1 MPLTYDETREY
12 ARLKGFNPDEV
23 DVDALTGAI
32 TPKRREQPTMSTAI
46 PAPKTTGALETIG
59 RQASLSVLPSAVS
72 IPASIAVGGAVT
84 AKALPLAAA
93 GPWIPPVLGIAA
105 GLGTGLAAS
114 MGASKLQESLLSQ
127 IPGGQEYLA
136 KSSALREE
144 RPVASAIGDV
154 AGSLPFMKVNP
165 KMLKDAAHALTT
177 ERAAGAGFWNKL
189 GQSEAAQNVLIS
201 GALGGAAS
209 VGEDLM
215 ADKDVNVTKALV
227 NAVMQGAVSDVYPWM
242 AKIPGLRN
250 APYRGQPLAEPAPNV
265 MGMNEVERT
274 AILKEPAAGDEA
286 AKLTKQI
293 EALDKQIAEMD
304 AIRAEQEKLKAETP
318 VLQAKLELKRM
329 ADEKAA
335 LEKALKGDTRTY
347 TEFVASPEN
356 MAFTTAKAQEKGVAD
371 VTFEDTGRL
380 TGKRGETYGEF
391 DAEKN
396 AIRAS
401 TYAGTKGKE
410 LNLPERAVLPKDVQ
424 AAPTTGPHETIHAE
438 IYNILNSERAAQTRM
453 GEQLR
458 VATENSPEYK
468 RWLET
473 HPDKT
478 WDEYATIRSA
488 AKFALNPSNEG
499 RSWAGE
505 RAALKRLQTGKAT
518 ADDVDTIL
526 LMKWRYDRGL
536 AAPRG
541 AAGAKAPV
549 RSAMVDDVNKEIERL
564 REQPATEQLEL
575 PMAKEGTPLTKWLR
589 DNYPEFEKPQ
599 FGDATKGKKFST
611 PEGEESATK
620 FNPDAIRRRNIE
632 PDGKVYQSGKL
643 VEPTKDMANMWRAGV
658 AVQDAR
664 IAKLREL
671 EAKYPNADISEM
683 RRIGFEEGVV
693 EADTDAASWKDVI
706 RQVERSKADRL
717 QYAQDIEDAANVF
730 ARTKGISAKPAA
742 AATKAAKPPKAIES
756 DVAAESGFEQTVR
769 SAEQMT
775 TDTLEAKRKFAAK
788 HPKLI
793 SVTEA
798 GEVMLKTEPNEWG
811 SAALSDWLG
820 VTPGALTQYA
830 KKQGLRY
837 IRDVDWNRV
846 IAENEYRPKQYPQLE
861 SKGGKAKRDESG
873 GVVMR
878 DRPLNEKID
887 PSKIFWGGSEAEPV
901 ADDYALGV
909 VKAGVLEALMPRW
922 KSGHVTRRARTRWAA
937 EAQGL
942 DLPEGQRIGAY
953 ADQLANQV
961 LVALSKE
968 GLNTKNLGENPTFDD
983 KVFKNSRRIAERML
997 RDDVMK
1003 LLAEKAEGTTS
1014 LDAPVSYTRTKGD
1027 FVAAPVEGVDR
1038 AEVARRQAQWDQVVK
1053 MARDGSITAEQFD
1066 DAEMKLRKRFLDAGL
1081 PEKSVNDILS
1091 EGRSAYEGRQDDL
1104 RGEGAGDVDRE
1115 YQAQSRQSTPEP
1127 DETPTFVTQFEKE
1140 LRVNRPFGLQ
1150 VGKDSRLLSSEIIAK
1165 LRTLPP
1171 IEQELLRNSGLE
1183 DKLKVQSRI
1192 SAADL
1197 KDWLAANGPKVEVL
1211 TYGMEGKVSEAK
1223 REYDRMTHEWYDNL
1237 GREKQIQLD
1246 QSALD
1251 YVSPNNRK
1259 EALRSQGWS
1268 EQDIATGMRYLET
1281 REVYWKEPKDTSP
1294 RATSYYKSVSAFDT
1308 NEPMPEWTTSAREAN
1323 NTVILPQTNM
1333 GMITDAMRSL
1343 KVPEDTARSIS
1354 GAYGT
1359 LTAGMES
1366 EPTSGALVRL
1376 LDTKKVRANS
1386 IQDLYRAISKAT
1398 DGAKQR
1404 LENLTQADIKHPIEV
1419 AGGGNEYTLPFHARV
1434 TEAVWD
1440 NSVPKGKVG
1449 VWSQLNDAPKNVQ
1462 RVDVVMPSKVR
1473 PWLDEQTGQQLTSRG
1488 IPLTRE
1494 DAALWSPDN
1503 LHENVPNT
1511 LGWAMIQY
1519 KDGPNGEKIAVIAEA
1534 QSRWGQHLKK
1544 QKGREAEFDEFRSLA
1559 PDHPLLRDYNRLILK
1574 AAIDQARKENAT
1586 HIVVSDA
1593 ETAMMTEGHDLQR
1606 SGSRYELR
1614 NPKTNEVKSYDYNE
1628 GGAKGISEARRL
1640 EIQRSIEQDI
1650 KNGWNM
1656 TRMPKQEGGM
1666 RFNYDE
1672 MLPRIARDI
1681 TGDEGTRV
1689 SLGEHKNAVTYT
1701 PEYLAEKRY
1710 FSEDEALQAA
1720 RVQQEVHTPDADVTL
1735 KKFDS
1740 DTEEPYWRLQISSYS
1755 NPRDNLIFRNADGS
1769 PKTDVSGTMF
1779 DISAPAARRASGEEF
1794 SIAGKR
1800 YSTPEADDS
1809 ESMILWRKLK
1819 DTPVSKRLEA
1829 LYEEHSQLGT
1839 VWYDEEPRVSRMP
1852 VLEKEIKQLEEQQRM
1867 LPEFKAWI
1875 EAADRDRE
1883 TRAAREFNDA
1893 FTKVKQTRDK
1903 WDNVVDSI
1911 TPSDDRSNE
1920 AIRAAQF
1927 KFPSHSTDLSD
1938 VDDILTS
1945 GLRRGSALDLTEDK
1959 GWAESGVSLI
1969 VPYARKGRHIEHNDY
1984 VTSSG
1989 VSAVGRVI
1997 VDANAYGNSVNA
2009 EVQALANKHPDV
2021 AFEIIEPD
2029 GKIIQV
2035 KPSDRRYSS
2044 PEPEGITY
2052 PYQISDIS
2060 KQGPVERFAAQFDQ
2074 VRKYDPVVADAF
2086 AKTEL
2091 LREINEGQYLH
2102 STVHDFRKEFGSV
2115 NEREL
2120 KRAYDYALGMYRNPE
2135 SIDKSSF
2142 TKREIALASFW
2153 NERISRPVREHQ
2165 QKLNMQIETRDGL
2178 RRKAKLSE
2186 WYAPEM
2192 LNDKAI
2198 DVFTKSTD
2206 TVESTR
2212 LKNLWVE
2219 HVVEMSAN
2227 TDKPISS
2234 TDARKD
2240 IDQFVSALGRRGAHA
2255 ADFGALRKAAGFGLP
2270 EELRERNLLRVM
2282 ERYARRASRDL
2293 AKVEGLE
2300 IDPYVRGKLLLDDP
2314 ATGERGKPEDGNDLL
2329 THEEVRNA
2337 MKFITGDFE
2346 INRSPRLLST
2356 VRAVTNAMLGPMT
2369 GVRDTATVIVNS
2381 LPYMKFSDL
2390 PTIFTSLSDFNT
2402 ARRKSLEY
2410 GARTGKH
2417 PLDAIATPLGT
2428 DAYVNTFNIAA
2439 EALRKYSGRDA
2450 IEQFNRIWTFAIGR
2464 ELANQAVLTKNEA
2477 FLKKFGVAADQK
2489 VDGKVVWNTDIMAKN
2504 FTDRVQGS
2512 YGGRGLPAIAVD
2524 GMAAPWFALAR
2535 WSLEKA
2541 NITWNDV
2548 LKPAYTGKDF
2558 TPLLMYTV
2566 GAWLTGEA
2574 IEKLNEELQA
2584 GKKSQD
2590 ASWKEIEA
2598 ADGGIEQVAL
2608 RLANIMQLG
2617 SFLGMTGDMLKMG
2630 ADIAK
2635 GEKPRGYSVPLADF
2649 ISDGVVGSV
2658 TNFSRAVQDG
2668 ADPLDA
2674 VAALTQNLARTQ
2686 LQAYRVANYWVDREQ
2701 VDRSNKFRDLRVF
2714 KQTTGREV
2722 PSDIQQINP
2731 AMREDEREFKR
2742 SSDPLDAAS
2751 RLRDVLDRFK
2761 VEYKDDPAAMSK
2773 ALERLRRNSYQ
2784 TFPSP
2789 DRDLREAQEYYTY
2802 LVRAYGKAEADARVE
2817 DYMRQTQL
2825 NRMKS
2830 TAIPTLSR

>member
-23 DVDALTGAI
+23 DVDSFTGAI

-72 IPASIAVGGAVT
+72 IPASTAVGVAVT
-84 AKALPLAAA
+84 AKLSPLFA
-93 GPWIPPVLGIAA
+93 GGPYTGWIPPVAGIAT
-105 GLGTGLAAS
+105 GLGTGLLTS
-114 MGASKLQESLLSQ
+114 LGASKVQESLLSQ

-201 GALGGAAS
+201 GALGGATS

-227 NAVMQGAVSDVYPWM
+227 NTVMQGAVSDVRPWM

-265 MGMNEVERT
+265 MGVSEVERT
-274 AILKEPAAGDEA
+274 AILKEPATGDEA

-293 EALDKQIAEMD
+293 EELDTEIARLDEIKAKTNKVTQD
-304 AIRAEQEKLKAETP
+304 IVYLEAEKNLKDLNT
-318 VLQAKLELKRM
+318 K
-329 ADEKAA
+329 KAA

-380 TGKRGETYGEF
+380 AGKGGETYGEF

-396 AIRAS
+396 TIRAS
-401 TYAGTKGKE
+401 TYAGTKGKD

-488 AKFALNPSNEG
+488 AKFALDPSNKG
-499 RSWAGE
+499 RSWAAE
-505 RAALKRLQTGKAT
+505 RAALKRLQTGKGT

-536 AAPRG
+536 TAPRG

-611 PEGEESATK
+611 PEGEEI
-620 FNPDAIRRRNIE
+620 P
-632 PDGKVYQSGKL
+632 V
-643 VEPTKDMANMWRAGV
+643 
-658 AVQDAR
+658 
-664 IAKLREL
+664 
-671 EAKYPNADISEM
+671 
-683 RRIGFEEGVV
+683 
-693 EADTDAASWKDVI
+693 
-706 RQVERSKADRL
+706 
-717 QYAQDIEDAANVF
+717 
-730 ARTKGISAKPAA
+730 KP
-742 AATKAAKPPKAIES
+742 
-756 DVAAESGFEQTVR
+756 ESGFEQTVR

-775 TDTLEAKRKFAAK
+775 TDTLEAKRKFASK

-793 SVTEA
+793 SITDA
-798 GEVMLKTEPNEWG
+798 GEIMLKTEPNEWG

-861 SKGGKAKRDESG
+861 SKGGKAKRDEYG
-873 GVVMR
+873 AVVMR
-878 DRPLNEKID
+878 ERPLNEKVDIEKTFGQKEGV
-887 PSKIFWGGSEAEPV
+887 S
-901 ADDYALGV
+901 DDYALGV
-909 VKAGVLEALMPRW
+909 IKAGVLEALMPRW

-937 EAQGL
+937 EAEKEEFKQ
-942 DLPEGQRIGAY
+942 IGKY
-953 ADQLANQV
+953 ADIVSGQV
-961 LVALSKE
+961 INALETE
-968 GLNTKNLGENPTFDD
+968 GLNLKGVKEGSTFDD
-983 KVFKNSRRIAERML
+983 KVFFNARRIAQRIL
-997 RDDVMK
+997 RDDIARLERRKKEGSVSLDQEAGDNRTVGDTVSAGQKVVYGDKRATTVADDALVEKVQADIARLKAQEQAANTGAMV
-1003 LLAEKAEGTTS
+1003 KAES
-1014 LDAPVSYTRTKGD
+1014 N
-1027 FVAAPVEGVDR
+1027 AAVEERLLNAFDEI
-1038 AEVARRQAQWDQVVK
+1038 AEGFEFQRYD
-1053 MARDGSITAEQFD
+1053 E
-1066 DAEMKLRKRFLDAGL
+1066 
-1081 PEKSVNDILS
+1081 
-1091 EGRSAYEGRQDDL
+1091 
-1104 RGEGAGDVDRE
+1104 GDVWKAAADLS
-1115 YQAQSRQSTPEP
+1115 QAFAVKGLNIKRARQHVMDTLRDLGIESSGGSADATPTIKYSTPEP

-1140 LRVNRPFGLQ
+1140 LRVARPFGLQ
-1150 VGKDSRLLSSEIIAK
+1150 VGKDGRLLSSEIIAK
-1165 LRTLPP
+1165 LRTLPA

-1192 SAADL
+1192 SAEDL
-1197 KDWLAANGPKVEVL
+1197 KRWLDENGPKVEVL
-1211 TYGMEGKVSEAK
+1211 NYGMEGKVSEAK
-1223 REYDRMTHEWYDNL
+1223 REYNRMTHEWFETL
-1237 GREKQIQLD
+1237 GDEQQAEILSAAIPEDISRRVFSYNESYEK
-1246 QSALD
+1246 ALEYFKLKKAVD
-1251 YVSPNNRK
+1251 
-1259 EALRSQGWS
+1259 
-1268 EQDIATGMRYLET
+1268 
-1281 REVYWKEPKDTSP
+1281 KEPFDTSP
-1294 RATSYYKSVSAFDT
+1294 RATSYYNTVSALPA
-1308 NEPMPEWTTSAREAN
+1308 NEPMPEWTT
-1323 NTVILPQTNM
+1323 
-1333 GMITDAMRSL
+1333 
-1343 KVPEDTARSIS
+1343 
-1354 GAYGT
+1354 
-1359 LTAGMES
+1359 
-1366 EPTSGALVRL
+1366 
-1376 LDTKKVRANS
+1376 TKDS
-1386 IQDLYRAISKAT
+1386 
-1398 DGAKQR
+1398 
-1404 LENLTQADIKHPIEV
+1404 
-1419 AGGGNEYTLPFHARV
+1419 
-1434 TEAVWD
+1434 W
-1440 NSVPKGKVG
+1440 
-1449 VWSQLNDAPKNVQ
+1449 NVQ
-1462 RVDVVMPSKVR
+1462 RVDVVVPQKFHPDKAEQDAKNWKKLGYASKE
-1473 PWLDEQTGQQLTSRG
+1473 DFM
-1488 IPLTRE
+1488 
-1494 DAALWSPDN
+1494 DAARNISEYYDKPTWQPDN
-1503 LHENVPNT
+1503 LHENIPNT
-1511 LGWAMIQY
+1511 LGWAMLQY
-1519 KDGPNGEKIAVIAEA
+1519 KTGPKGEKMAVVVEA
-1534 QSRWGQHLKK
+1534 QSRWGQRLRELKQNK
-1544 QKGREAEFDEFRSLA
+1544 PENGPGQEREVKNI
-1559 PDHPLLRDYNRLILK
+1559 DHPLLRDYNRLILK

-1593 ETAMMTEGHDLQR
+1593 ETAMMTEGHDVQVERVRELVGVDEMLAPLQEQFKAQYPNLAAKFDLVIPSDVTTR
-1606 SGSRYELR
+1606 AGLAR
-1614 NPKTNEVKSYDYNE
+1614 NPFALVNKNTGEVVYSLNPATGDTFVSR
-1628 GGAKGISEARRL
+1628 GAGIEL
-1640 EIQRSIEQDI
+1640 ESPVPFEWRDSVSAPE
-1650 KNGWNM
+1650 
-1656 TRMPKQEGGM
+1656 QEGGM

-1689 SLGEHKNAVTYT
+1689 SLGEHKNAFEGGKTVRATGEDVG
-1701 PEYLAEKRY
+1701 PDDVLRRDDRY
-1710 FSEDEALQAA
+1710 VRF
-1720 RVQQEVHTPDADVTL
+1720 
-1735 KKFDS
+1735 
-1740 DTEEPYWRLQISSYS
+1740 
-1755 NPRDNLIFRNADGS
+1755 PRKNLIFRNADGT

-1800 YSTPEADDS
+1800 YS
-1809 ESMILWRKLK
+1809 
-1819 DTPVSKRLEA
+1819 
-1829 LYEEHSQLGT
+1829 
-1839 VWYDEEPRVSRMP
+1839 
-1852 VLEKEIKQLEEQQRM
+1852 
-1867 LPEFKAWI
+1867 
-1875 EAADRDRE
+1875 
-1883 TRAAREFNDA
+1883 
-1893 FTKVKQTRDK
+1893 
-1903 WDNVVDSI
+1903 
-1911 TPSDDRSNE
+1911 
-1920 AIRAAQF
+1920 
-1927 KFPSHSTDLSD
+1927 
-1938 VDDILTS
+1938 
-1945 GLRRGSALDLTEDK
+1945 
-1959 GWAESGVSLI
+1959 
-1969 VPYARKGRHIEHNDY
+1969 
-1984 VTSSG
+1984 
-1989 VSAVGRVI
+1989 
-1997 VDANAYGNSVNA
+1997 
-2009 EVQALANKHPDV
+2009 
-2021 AFEIIEPD
+2021 
-2029 GKIIQV
+2029 
-2035 KPSDRRYSS
+2035 S

-2052 PYQISDIS
+2052 PDQISDFS

-2074 VRKYDPVVADAF
+2074 VRKYDTKVADAF
-2086 AKTEL
+2086 VKAEL

-2135 SIDKSSF
+2135 SVDKSSF

-2153 NERISRPVREHQ
+2153 NDRISRPVREHQ
-2165 QKLNMQIETRDGL
+2165 QKLDMQIETRDGL

-2206 TVESTR
+2206 TTESTR

-2282 ERYARRASRDL
+2282 ERYASRASRDL

-2329 THEEVRNA
+2329 THKEVRNA

-2477 FLKKFGVAADQK
+2477 FLKKFGMAADQQ
-2489 VDGKVVWNTDIMAKN
+2489 VDGKTVWNTDIMAKN

-2649 ISDGVVGSV
+2649 ISDGIVGSV

-2789 DRDLREAQEYYTY
+2789 DRDLREAQEYYNY